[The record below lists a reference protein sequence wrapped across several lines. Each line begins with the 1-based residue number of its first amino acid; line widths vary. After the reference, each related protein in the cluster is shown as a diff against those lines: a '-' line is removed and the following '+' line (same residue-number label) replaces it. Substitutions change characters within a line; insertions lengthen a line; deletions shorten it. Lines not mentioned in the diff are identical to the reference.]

1 MASPWRVHRARS
13 IVLAAIVMVLAG
25 TLGAYLARRRSR
37 PQAPPRPTPMAEDV
51 GQQTHSFSLSKTLGE
66 HTLYTIQAEQVT
78 NYEATGKA
86 LLHNV
91 SVLIYGKDGSRRDRI
106 TSSECYY
113 DPAAASIWIPG
124 DVEMQFDLP
133 APESKA
139 SAEADPATIPLSIFT
154 SKLSFEQNTGIAT
167 TDAPVRFV
175 FAQGEG
181 SAQGAAYDPEK
192 QILTLRSQVRFNVGG
207 QPPPGTSAAPA
218 NGLGSSRPGEQTL
231 VEAGTARFVR
241 EEGRALL
248 ENSVAISRGSRRI
261 RAVRGEIE
269 LDSNLRARQ
278 ARLSESLLAT
288 DETPTESREARAG
301 SGLVLFDDAGRIR
314 ALELDQDVS
323 WRIEPRRQGK
333 HKQGAAQHVEMFFR
347 ETDGLLERVR
357 TERDVRMTFH
367 GDASRTDPADSQTL
381 SGGEA
386 EMFLDPDGRTLR
398 QVRMRSSPRLEIIPG
413 RLGADHRTVTGNEFD
428 IALDER
434 GELRQFRAQGKVRVL
449 SEDTGSAARRLE
461 TTSDSLDAS
470 FNSSGSLERVRQ
482 WGQFAYRDP
491 ERQAR
496 AEQANYALGSETV
509 VLEGKPVIWNSEGKL
524 TATRVELETRTGGMK
539 AEGNVSATFFQ
550 KSSVGSPPPEP
561 LQVVADRLR
570 YDAAAKRSHFE
581 GHARL
586 WQGEG
591 FLVEANAL
599 DWSQQ
604 TAELTASGKLYSVF
618 RQPPG
623 RQDGTSSSAAASAQN
638 QKDSPIAITADS
650 LVYQQQQRLARY
662 EGGVRMQNLSG
673 FMTSSTLEV
682 FLRPAP
688 STPSGGLSLGA
699 GEIERVVAAHQ
710 VKIVEGARI
719 ATGERAEYLPARNEV
734 HLYGQLATVADPA
747 RGTVEGAEL
756 TYYLGDDRIQV
767 QGSPSS
773 PTQTRWQVHP

>member
-13 IVLAAIVMVLAG
+13 VVLAAIGIILAG
-25 TLGAYLARRRSR
+25 TLAAYLARRRSR
-37 PQAPPRPTPMAEDV
+37 PQAPPQPTPMAEDV
-51 GQQTHSFSLSKTLGE
+51 GQQTQSFSLSKTLGE

-106 TSSECYY
+106 TSAECYY
-113 DPAAASIWIPG
+113 DPVAASIWIPG

-133 APESKA
+133 APESNA
-139 SAEADPATIPLSIFT
+139 SGGDGPAPIPLSIFT
-154 SKLSFEQNTGIAT
+154 SKLSFEQNTGIAA

-175 FAQGEG
+175 FALGEG

-207 QPPPGTSAAPA
+207 QPLPGTSVEPA
-218 NGLGSSRPGEQTL
+218 KGLERSRPGEKTF
-231 VEAGTARFVR
+231 VEAGSARFVR
-241 EEGRALL
+241 EEGRAVL

-261 RAVRGEIE
+261 RAARGEIE
-269 LDSNLRARQ
+269 LDSKLRARQ
-278 ARLSESLLAT
+278 AQLSESLLAT
-288 DETPTESREARAG
+288 DETPTEAREARAG
-301 SGLVLFDDAGRIR
+301 SGLVSFDDAGRIR
-314 ALELDQDVS
+314 ALDLNEDVS
-323 WRIEPRRQGK
+323 WRIEPRQQGR
-333 HKQGAAQHVEMFFR
+333 HKEGAAQHVEMFFR

-357 TERDVRMTFH
+357 AERDVRMTFR
-367 GDASRTDPADSQTL
+367 GDASRTGLADSQTL

-398 QVRMRSSPRLEIIPG
+398 QVRMRSSPRLEILPG
-413 RLGADHRTVTGNEFD
+413 RAGADRRTVTGNEFD
-428 IALDER
+428 LALDER
-434 GELRQFRAQGKVRVL
+434 GELSRFQAQGKVRVL
-449 SEDTGSAARRLE
+449 SEDTGSAARRRE

-482 WGQFAYRDP
+482 WGQFEYRDP

-509 VLEGKPVIWNSEGKL
+509 VLEGKPVVWNSDGKL
-524 TATRVELETRTGGMK
+524 TATRIELETRESGLK

-550 KSSVGSPPPEP
+550 KSPAGSPPPEP

-570 YDAAAKRSHFE
+570 YDAAAKRSQFE

-591 FLVEANAL
+591 FLLEANAL

-623 RQDGTSSSAAASAQN
+623 RKNGKSSSAAESAEN
-638 QKDSPIAITADS
+638 QKDSPVAITAES
-650 LVYQQQQRLARY
+650 LVYQQQQGLARY
-662 EGGVRMQNLSG
+662 DGGVRMQSLSG
-673 FMTSSTLEV
+673 FMTSSKLEV
-682 FLRPAP
+682 FLPAAP
-688 STPSGGLSLGA
+688 SAPSGGLSLGA
-699 GEIERVVAAHQ
+699 GEIERVVAEHE

-734 HLYGQLATVADPA
+734 HLHGQLAKVTDPA

-773 PTQTRWQVHP
+773 PTQTRWQRHP